1 MAAAPTASTAPVA
14 RLRGGSLRG
23 LNRWN
28 ATLGA
33 LDLAKGCN
41 VFAPNMALQYWRVAR
56 WRDYVYGA
64 RVYML
69 GLTAKSALAWQVF
82 ARTLRPV

>member
-1 MAAAPTASTAPVA
+1 VAAAPTASTAPVA

-33 LDLAKGCN
+33 LDLAKGYN
-41 VFAPNMALQYWRVAR
+41 VFALNMALQYRRVAR